1 MAIDFRSIVTDP
13 KIQIIGDEVPVTAFE
28 KASDLLNQRYAQSAE
43 AATRAQEAL
52 NQQLQVSDA
61 LEKPELKSY
70 YENVYGQLKDIA
82 TNDDYLDQEWKTKSL
97 GLRTA
102 ANLKVAEERAKI
114 AAQHR
119 EQLRLAKGITNPLKR
134 KMYED
139 EYNKQF
145 AQTKYD
151 PNTGLI
157 SFGTLNA
164 PRIVEDVSIPQE
176 LNKALAGFA
185 SEKSGVS
192 WDNIKIIQKGEN
204 IPGTNIQA
212 TGPLAYDL
220 KGRQVIEKVKE
231 EDLKRAAKDF
241 ITSDPGI
248 NSYLQSEVDFV
259 KSQNPELTDS
269 QALSIV
275 NKKYVEPATAF
286 IVNKLGHTDKV
297 IETDNSLN
305 TGLTTVL
312 NTSAAP
318 SNPFFNL
325 PWQAAFNDINTEQ
338 LVQPDMKEKTEIAS
352 TYFDKNGNTI
362 ASSNKLTGK
371 DLDNVVMDLMKKDPV
386 KYPTY
391 DKALKEVSKFNNV
404 KTINDLVPDW
414 QVARI
419 KANNPK
425 LTDKQVYETF
435 MDEKI
440 NSKKQLSASYVLAD
454 PGLRTA
460 LNSNS
465 KALIQT
471 MPIYKLED
479 GEVKEVTGEERE
491 KALKE
496 PVVFVPGTGQVKLGN
511 GYVTGLGV
519 LKPGEQVQD
528 LNPTQTMMAMASE
541 MISAAL
547 DPTVSNAT
555 TGNRT
560 FNIPNANG
568 QQTPVRLRIL
578 KSGVG
583 KPITNPK
590 TGQRMLYPT
599 TIEVVDQITGKPIGN
614 FNVEN
619 NQGIAGFTNFMLNNA
634 AGAYTLE

>member
-275 NKKYVEPATAF
+275 NKKYVEPAISF
-286 IVNKLGHTDKV
+286 GVNKYGYTNKV
-297 IETDNSLN
+297 NETDNSLN

-325 PWQAAFNDINTEQ
+325 PWEASFNDINTEQ
-338 LVQPDMKEKTEIAS
+338 LVKPDMDKKVEVAS
-352 TYFDKNGNTI
+352 VAFDKKGNIKQTKISSELTNMGTI
-362 ASSNKLTGK
+362 PGPGLRESYKMPQVTTVNKIT
-371 DLDNVVMDLMKKDPV
+371 
-386 KYPTY
+386 
-391 DKALKEVSKFNNV
+391 
-404 KTINDLVPDW
+404 DLVPDW

-425 LTDKQVYETF
+425 LTDKQVYEIF

-496 PVVFVPGTGQVKLGN
+496 PVVFVPGTGQVKLGS

-519 LKPGEQVQD
+519 LKPGEQAQD